1 MSDPDDSDIPK
12 VKILWGDY
20 EWEKYGEIL
29 KNRTSK
35 KLLAVLNEG
44 IPYIK
49 NDLAKLAGIDFNKVD
64 YHLKKFRAIGLA
76 TLGTKTITEGGKPH
90 ATFTNDIDLVGIFI
104 KKMGTTTVDD
114 NLVRRFFKD
123 SVKFASVVFT
133 GIITYFGLKSSYIK
147 TEIDIDSVIISD
159 DLSDIPTKSDITTF
173 IEHTYEIDFF
183 VVYLVTLIVI
193 STNLFI
199 IWFTKKFK

>member
-1 MSDPDDSDIPK
+1 MSNSDDDDIPK
-12 VKILWGDY
+12 VKLFSGEETIKLL
-20 EWEKYGEIL
+20 GEIL
-29 KNRTSK
+29 ANPLGK
-35 KLLAVLNEG
+35 KLVKVLKKG
-44 IPYIK
+44 PYIK
-49 NDLAKLAGIDFNKVD
+49 NEMAKILDVPFPLIAH
-64 YHLKKFRAIGLA
+64 HL
-76 TLGTKTITEGGKPH
+76 TKLIEMDCVEH
-90 ATFTNDIDLVGIFI
+90 S
-104 KKMGTTTVDD
+104 KKMIGKGKVPRNAYKLKGNLWTFDPENLEDERIDD
-114 NLVRRFFKD
+114 NKLRRFFKD

-133 GIITYFGLKSSYIK
+133 GIITYFGLTSSYIK

-159 DLSDIPTKSDITTF
+159 DLSDIPTKLDITTF